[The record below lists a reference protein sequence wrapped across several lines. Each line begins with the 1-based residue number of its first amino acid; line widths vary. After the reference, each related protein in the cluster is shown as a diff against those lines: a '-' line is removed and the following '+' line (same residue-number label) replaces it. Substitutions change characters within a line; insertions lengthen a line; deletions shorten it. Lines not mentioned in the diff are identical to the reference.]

1 MILILNNKANLT
13 LEEIKQYER
22 KLRKYKVIVCPSTC
36 YLLLFQKGKY
46 ILGSQ
51 DISEFEET
59 NRTGEINAKQL
70 QSLNVKYC
78 LIGHSERRIYNKETN
93 DTLLNKLI
101 RCFENNIVPLYCIG
115 ESNNENKELELKQE
129 LDLILDNFKNKEIY
143 IVYEPLNN
151 IGNENPDFNS
161 LEETTKF
168 IKQYIKEK
176 DGNSIKLIY
185 GGGVNKD
192 NIKKLT
198 KTKELDG
205 LIISTNSLKVDSLKE
220 LYEKTKK

>member
-36 YLLLFQKGKY
+36 YLTLFQKGKY

-51 DISEFEET
+51 DISEFVEE
-59 NRTGEINAKQL
+59 NRTGEINGKQL

-115 ESNNENKELELKQE
+115 ESNNENKEEELKQE
-129 LDLILDNFKNKEIY
+129 LDLILNNYNDKEFY
-143 IVYEPLNN
+143 ILYEPLNN
-151 IGNENPDFNS
+151 IGNENPYLDT
-161 LEETTKF
+161 LEETINF
-168 IKQYIKEK
+168 IRKYIKEK
-176 DGNSIKLIY
+176 TSKNIKLIY
-185 GGGVNKD
+185 GGGVNNS
-192 NIKKLT
+192 NIEYIT
-198 KTKELDG
+198 KIKELDG
-205 LIISTNSLKVDSLKE
+205 IIISTESLKTDTLKNI
-220 LYEKTKK
+220 YKKTRK

>member
-13 LEEIKQYER
+13 LEEIKKYEK
-22 KLRKYKVIVCPSTC
+22 KLRKYNLIVLPTTC
-36 YLLLFQKGKY
+36 YLPLFQKGKY

-51 DISEFEET
+51 DISEFVEE
-59 NRTGEINAKQL
+59 NRTGEINGKQL

-115 ESNNENKELELKQE
+115 ESNNENKELELKQD

-151 IGNENPDFNS
+151 IGNNKPNLDS
-161 LEETTKF
+161 LEVTINYIRK
-168 IKQYIKEK
+168 YIKVK
-176 DGNSIKLIY
+176 TSKNIKLIY
-185 GGGVNKD
+185 GGGVNNS
-192 NIKKLT
+192 NIEYIT
-198 KTKELDG
+198 NIKELDG
-205 LIISTNSLKVDSLKE
+205 IIISTESLKIGALKNI
-220 LYEKTKK
+220 YEKTRK

>member
-22 KLRKYKVIVCPSTC
+22 KLRKYKVIVCPSMC
-36 YLLLFQKGKY
+36 YLPLFQKGKY

-51 DISEFEET
+51 DISEFVEE
-59 NRTGEINAKQL
+59 NRTGEINGKQL

-198 KTKELDG
+198 KIKELDG

-220 LYEKTKK
+220 LYEKTRK